1 MQDGSVR
8 GTVAIGLWLVAVAVG
23 LSAPFLRMGNAV
35 PLITG
40 LLASSGVL
48 SLVSLN
54 RVAHRRR
61 PRWLRAPGHPAH
73 RIT

>member
-1 MQDGSVR
+1 VR
-8 GTVAIGLWLVAVAVG
+8 CAVAVGLWLVAVAIG
-23 LSAPFLRMGNAV
+23 LSGPFLRMGNAV

-40 LLASSGVL
+40 LLASSGLL

-54 RVAHRRR
+54 RGAQRRH
-61 PRWLRAPGHPAH
+61 PPWLRATRHPAH